1 MGCPFSP
8 TIQRRDRRRRYCD
21 PFVLGTVRNAFA
33 GHQDQGGGHAAVDVQ
48 LPGGVF
54 AMTIHGAGLDAQ
66 FTRDLLGVE
75 VRMDQAEALTLS
87 LGQHRHLF
95 HNFHSPNDGARCH

>member
-1 MGCPFSP
+1 MG
-8 TIQRRDRRRRYCD
+8 
-21 PFVLGTVRNAFA
+21 GVRNALA
-33 GHQDQGGGHAAVDVQ
+33 GHQSQGGGHAAVDVQ

-66 FTRDLLGVE
+66 LARDLLGVE

-87 LGQHRHLF
+87 LGQHRHLL
-95 HNFHSPNDGARCH
+95 HNFHSPDGGACHPLKM